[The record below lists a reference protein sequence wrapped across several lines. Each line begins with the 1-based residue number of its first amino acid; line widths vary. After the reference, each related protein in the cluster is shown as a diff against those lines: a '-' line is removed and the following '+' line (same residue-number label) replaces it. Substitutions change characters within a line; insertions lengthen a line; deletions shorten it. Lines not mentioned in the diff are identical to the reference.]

1 MLPRLQVAA
10 ILVPAAYQLK
20 KLLREKKSQ
29 EIANLPY
36 AEEYD

>member
-10 ILVPAAYQLK
+10 ILVPAVYQLK
-20 KLLREKKSQ
+20 KLLRKKNQ
-29 EIANLPY
+29 EIANLSD